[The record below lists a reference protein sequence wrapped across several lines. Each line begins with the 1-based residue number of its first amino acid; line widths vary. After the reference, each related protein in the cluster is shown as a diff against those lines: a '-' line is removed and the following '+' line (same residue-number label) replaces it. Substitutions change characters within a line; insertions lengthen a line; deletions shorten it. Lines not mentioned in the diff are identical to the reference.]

1 MYSIDEY
8 DFTVFDPSKKYHLH
22 IDADT
27 IIMAAAAAIDKEPCV
42 VKHHMSGRTKTFPTF
57 TDFIDF
63 LENDEKGKNFSVK
76 DFDVKAIGF
85 AFSNFNSSL
94 QKIINQDWV
103 SDFTLYVAGADNF
116 RKIVDPD
123 YKGNRNKSPAMRKF
137 VHDYVCW
144 KYKERVV
151 EAHGAEAE
159 DFCLA
164 AVMEDI
170 DNHVC
175 GMVDKDLTTQ
185 SGLFFNYQKMDKG
198 VFFINKTQAFYNL
211 CCQLLHGD
219 RTCDNV
225 QGITK
230 VTHDLKQKYKL
241 KTSSIGEK
249 TAERLLEDVKGC
261 KIEMKK
267 RIVDIYQLT
276 YGDEWRKELQFT
288 GSLVFISKIKDEYFD
303 ISKFMRGVDSEK

>member
-1 MYSIDEY
+1 MYSIDDY
-8 DFTVFDPSKKYHLH
+8 NFDVFDPSKKYHLH

-27 IIMAAAAAIDKEPCV
+27 LVMACAVVIDKEPCV
-42 VKHHMSGRTKTFPTF
+42 VKHNRSGRKKTFESF
-57 TDFIDF
+57 SAFIDF
-63 LENDEKGKNFSVK
+63 LENDEKGKKFTVK
-76 DFDVKAIGF
+76 DFDVPCIGF
-85 AFSNFNSSL
+85 AFSNFNSKL
-94 QKIINQDWV
+94 NAVLDHKWV
-103 SDFTLYVAGADNF
+103 SDYTLYLGGKDNF
-116 RKIVDPD
+116 RKELYPE
-123 YKGNRNKSPAMRKF
+123 YKASRKKSPPMRKF

-219 RTCDNV
+219 STDHIF
-225 QGITK
+225 GITHITK
-230 VTHDLKQKYKL
+230 ELKQKYDI
-241 KTSSIGEK
+241 KTKSIGAK
-249 TAERLLEDVKGC
+249 TAEKLLEDVKHC
-261 KIEMKK
+261 KLLMKERLIDVYK
-267 RIVDIYQLT
+267 LS
-276 YGDEWRKELQFT
+276 YGDEWRDKLQFI
-288 GSLVFISKIKDEYFD
+288 GSLVFISKVNGEYFD
-303 ISKFMRGVDSEK
+303 INKFTKGVSCET